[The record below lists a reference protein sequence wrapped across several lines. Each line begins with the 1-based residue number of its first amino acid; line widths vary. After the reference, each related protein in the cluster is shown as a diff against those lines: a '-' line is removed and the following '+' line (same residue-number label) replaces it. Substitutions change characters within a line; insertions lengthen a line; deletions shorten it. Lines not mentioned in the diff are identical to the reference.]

1 MKARLICLF
10 LAIQAVSAEELRP
23 IIFVHSLGGPGGQFE
38 TQALRFTSNGYPA
51 EYIKVFEYDTI
62 TWGLVMETDLALTGL
77 SSVLGMNLTKL
88 LDEKTIN
95 KILEEPRE
103 EVMAKVFGRLDKLI
117 DEALA
122 ESGGG

>member
-1 MKARLICLF
+1 
-10 LAIQAVSAEELRP
+10 
-23 IIFVHSLGGPGGQFE
+23 
-38 TQALRFTSNGYPA
+38 
-51 EYIKVFEYDTI
+51 
-62 TWGLVMETDLALTGL
+62 METDLALTG
-77 SSVLGMNLTKL
+77 LTKL

-95 KILEEPRE
+95 KILEGPRE